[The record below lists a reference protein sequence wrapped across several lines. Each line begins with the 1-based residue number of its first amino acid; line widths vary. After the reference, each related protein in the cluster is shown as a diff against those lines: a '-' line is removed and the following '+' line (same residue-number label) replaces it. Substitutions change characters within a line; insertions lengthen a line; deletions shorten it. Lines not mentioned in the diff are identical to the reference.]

1 MCKSATIKPQLIED
15 ISSFNIDIQYS
26 IKNVM
31 KHSIQY
37 FIDIFVIPSSIS
49 DVFKN
54 LRIDININI
63 FRNILIHI
71 NIFQNYL
78 GNINI
83 FEKWRYINLID
94 MSYQYTEHLSLS
106 GHQVHEANFHLDC
119 SRRRR
124 LGCRPHQ
131 EPDDQE

>member
-1 MCKSATIKPQLIED
+1 
-15 ISSFNIDIQYS
+15 
-26 IKNVM
+26 M

-71 NIFQNYL
+71 NIFKNYL

-83 FEKWRYINLID
+83 FEKWRYIDLID
-94 MSYQYTEHLSLS
+94 KSYRYTEHSSLS
-106 GHQVHEANFHLDC
+106 VHQVHEANIHLDC
-119 SRRRR
+119 SRRR
-124 LGCRPHQ
+124 
-131 EPDDQE
+131 